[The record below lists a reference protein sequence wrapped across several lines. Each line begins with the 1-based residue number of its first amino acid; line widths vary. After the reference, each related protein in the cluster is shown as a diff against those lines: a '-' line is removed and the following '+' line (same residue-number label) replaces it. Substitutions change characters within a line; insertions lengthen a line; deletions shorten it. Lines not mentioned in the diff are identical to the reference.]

1 MARIRDLEQ
10 SHSQNSVNMAA
21 SALALGVSSG
31 TGAIVGAVL
40 GARFGLAA
48 IPERWRRRVA
58 GIRAG
63 REPMERLAD
72 RLAAASGV
80 SG

>member
-1 MARIRDLEQ
+1 MADMNRARGLKAGIAVRNL
-10 SHSQNSVNMAA
+10 
-21 SALALGVSSG
+21 LGIAMEG
-31 TGAIVGAVL
+31 
-40 GARFGLAA
+40 
-48 IPERWRRRVA
+48 WRRRVA